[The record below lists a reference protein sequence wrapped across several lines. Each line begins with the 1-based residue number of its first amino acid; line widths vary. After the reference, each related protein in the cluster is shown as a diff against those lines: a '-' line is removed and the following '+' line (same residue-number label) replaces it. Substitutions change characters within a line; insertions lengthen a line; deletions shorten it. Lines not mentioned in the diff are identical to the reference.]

1 MVSQR
6 SITICESLST
16 EYKQLKKVLHIQF
29 EGQYLPQ
36 YNVAFSVTGLI
47 LLWRIRY
54 PAFNIIGVH
63 FQWDEY

>member
-1 MVSQR
+1 MSYTSSGKLDRQNINSSQ
-6 SITICESLST
+6 
-16 EYKQLKKVLHIQF
+16 KVLHIQF

-36 YNVAFSVTGLI
+36 YNVAFAVTGLI
-47 LLWRIRY
+47 LLWKLGY